1 MNTELR
7 KNAKNEFEKNF
18 FKLMNNSVFG
28 KTMENVRNHRDI
40 KLITTDK
47 RRKRLVSEP
56 NYHSHK
62 KFSEYLM
69 AIEMKKTRVKIA
81 KPLYLGM
88 SILDISKKL
97 MYEFWYDYIVQKYGD
112 RVKLCYTDIDTYII
126 NIKTKDFFKDIFNDV
141 EKRFDTSNY
150 DKNDKRPIIIGKN
163 KKVPGL
169 FKEELGGKIMI
180 EVVAL
185 RPKAYA
191 CLDDDGNEHK
201 VQKGV

>member
-7 KNAKNEFEKNF
+7 KKAQNEFEKNF

-40 KLITTDK
+40 KLVTSDK
-47 RRKRLVSEP
+47 RRKILVSEP

-97 MYEFWYDYIVQKYGD
+97 MYEFWYDYIVPKYGD

-126 NIKTKDFFKDIFNDV
+126 NIKTKDFF
-141 EKRFDTSNY
+141 
-150 DKNDKRPIIIGKN
+150 
-163 KKVPGL
+163 
-169 FKEELGGKIMI
+169 
-180 EVVAL
+180 
-185 RPKAYA
+185 
-191 CLDDDGNEHK
+191 
-201 VQKGV
+201 